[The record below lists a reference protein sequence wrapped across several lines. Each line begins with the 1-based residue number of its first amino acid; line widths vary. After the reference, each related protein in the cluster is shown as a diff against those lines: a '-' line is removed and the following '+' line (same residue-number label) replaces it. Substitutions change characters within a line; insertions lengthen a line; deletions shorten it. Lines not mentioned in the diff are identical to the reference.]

1 MLAWMT
7 LSAAS
12 ERGSSENVLLSSRE
26 ASRALCHAGENA
38 LLVKETMLNIIFNK
52 FVDFT

>member
-38 LLVKETMLNIIFNK
+38 LLVGLVVKETMLNIKFNK
-52 FVDFT
+52 